1 MNYNKIKYYSQEKN
15 ISLKEICGRVGISEQ
30 GLQKMINTN
39 SIKVKILEKISEVLD
54 ISICSFFDESAT
66 PINNA
71 DKEAFLKEIEYLKK
85 ENELLNNAIKDKIFI
100 IEMYKN
106 KCK

>member
-39 SIKVKILEKISEVLD
+39 SIKIKVLEKISAVLD
-54 ISICSFFDESAT
+54 VSICSFFDESAT
-66 PINNA
+66 PINSA
-71 DKEAFLKEIEYLKK
+71 DKETFLKEIEYLKK

-106 KCK
+106 